1 MEGNSMD
8 EPKEAEVK
16 SRVLPTAGVLNLNFG
31 FGGIMTSLVTAGK
44 GGPLTGMLL
53 STMEQRLELGGTV
66 PIEAVDDSTPKV
78 FLWFHDPK
86 AIDVMIHQLA
96 HLRLHYGKLAARMC
110 GANLMASAGGERSLE
125 FQDELALA
133 VPEGDMPPP
142 SVDLG

>member
-1 MEGNSMD
+1 MD

-16 SRVLPTAGVLNLNFG
+16 GRPVPTGGVLNLNFG

-53 STMEQRLELGGTV
+53 STMEQRLELGGKI
-66 PIEAVDDSTPKV
+66 PIEAVDSSTPQV

-86 AIDVMIHQLA
+86 AIDVMICQLSN
-96 HLRLHYGKLAARMC
+96 LRFRYGKLASEMC
-110 GANLMASAGGERSLE
+110 GADFALSAGGQKALE
-125 FQDELALA
+125 WQDELSLA
-133 VPEGDMPPP
+133 VPQEDMPPP